1 MNKNIILKVGPPHSN
16 KMIFFRDASA
26 LFGTTDW
33 TLFSYVGCTVEG
45 YLSYRELRK
54 RKFPRYFWILPP
66 LAHQS
71 WNSHHFQ
78 SCPGRHSS
86 GLSSRHPANIR
97 WKIWRTIW
105 WIFSTDNPTTS
116 IYAADIMRNKIE
128 DMDLGKG
135 RDWKQLEFCSEHWV
149 HIGH

>member
-54 RKFPRYFWILPP
+54 RKFPRYF
-66 LAHQS
+66 
-71 WNSHHFQ
+71 
-78 SCPGRHSS
+78 
-86 GLSSRHPANIR
+86 
-97 WKIWRTIW
+97 
-105 WIFSTDNPTTS
+105 
-116 IYAADIMRNKIE
+116 
-128 DMDLGKG
+128 
-135 RDWKQLEFCSEHWV
+135 
-149 HIGH
+149 